1 MNKYGFFWKTMELC
15 AWDNEGNDMLV
26 LEPVID
32 YLSKKPDIPICSF
45 WWSAVLFFIS
55 FLTAGYGKFLA
66 A

>member
-32 YLSKKPDIPICSF
+32 YLSQKPDN
-45 WWSAVLFFIS
+45 AVESLM
-55 FLTAGYGKFLA
+55 K
-66 A
+66 